1 MAEQE
6 PVTDRKPTVTESE
19 TSRSGFDLFAAETT
33 QRERRRYWLHFG
45 IYVVLLATTV
55 WPIFTLFNRIE
66 PYVLGMPFNMFWDT
80 LVLVFVTVN
89 TYLLYRF
96 DEGPLLMGG

>member
-1 MAEQE
+1 MSEQE
-6 PVTDRKPTVTESE
+6 SVTEQNHTATETE
-19 TSRSGFDLFAAETT
+19 TSRSGLDFFAAETT

-66 PYVLGMPFNMFWDT
+66 PYVLGMPFNMVWDT

-89 TYLLYRF
+89 TYFLYRF
-96 DEGPLLMGG
+96 DEGPLLMEG